1 MISKRRG
8 LARALELAREAV
20 ELDTKAENVQATLE
34 MYAKSV
40 SLLSEVIEEV
50 QRDQRD
56 QRQSEENNEEELKKL
71 AAIHDSYRD
80 RMLLLSIVSGIP
92 LSEVCE
98 KAGKSA

>member
-34 MYAKSV
+34 TYAKSV
-40 SLLSEVIEEV
+40 SLLSEVIEELQRA
-50 QRDQRD
+50 QRDQ
-56 QRQSEENNEEELKKL
+56 QNEENNEEELKRL
-71 AAIHDSYRD
+71 ATIHDSYRD